1 MTGQTVR
8 TRQEAVEH
16 ADSPCARSARRAA
29 PVTVMCHGKSSLRS
43 SKRIAAAG
51 TGTMAHFDRVAS
63 LQQLPADGL
72 RRPLKLASNLQNFQK
87 IFLVFND

>member
-1 MTGQTVR
+1 MTGQT
-8 TRQEAVEH
+8 
-16 ADSPCARSARRAA
+16 DSPRSRGTRRFALCAKCQAGGTCNCDV
-29 PVTVMCHGKSSLRS
+29 PWQSSLRS

>member
-8 TRQEAVEH
+8 TRQEALEH
-16 ADSPCARSARRAA
+16 A
-29 PVTVMCHGKSSLRS
+29 
-43 SKRIAAAG
+43 IAAAG